1 MSYEQYLDLDLNTL
15 SGVSVYQLDAVLDGT
30 SLQGLGSAFVNAEN
44 KYHMHAVYL
53 LAHAIRESDFG
64 RSQIAR
70 DKYNLFGFM
79 AYDSNPYAS
88 AKKFESFEQCID
100 YVAGYIKRQYLT
112 PGGSWYEGPTLRGMN
127 VHYATDKQWAVK
139 IARWMDQIYKA
150 LPKGPDYVGHWAE
163 GNIREAMELGI
174 AEGIGNGDFGPDLG
188 CTRAECITFV
198 MRMYRKLKEDYH
210 A

>member
-1 MSYEQYLDLDLNTL
+1 MSYKQYLDLNLNTL
-15 SGVSVYQLDAVLDGT
+15 SGVSVYQLDVVLDGT

-53 LAHAIRESDFG
+53 LAHAIHESDFG

-79 AYDSNPYAS
+79 AYPYAS

-139 IARWMDQIYKA
+139 IARWMDNLYKQ
-150 LPKGPDYVGHWAE
+150 LPLTDYQGHWAE
-163 GNIREAMELGI
+163 KAIKQALELGI
-174 AEGIGNGDFGPDLG
+174 AHGYPDGLFKPQQPL
-188 CTRAECITFV
+188 TRAEGVSMI
-198 MRMYRKLKEDYH
+198 MNLYKLLKG
-210 A
+210 

>member
-15 SGVSVYQLDAVLDGT
+15 SGVSVYQLDAVLNGT

-53 LAHAIRESDFG
+53 LAHAIHESDFG

-100 YVAGYIKRQYLT
+100 YCAGYIKRQYLT
-112 PGGSWYEGPTLRGMN
+112 KGGKWYEGPTLRGMN

-150 LPKGPDYVGHWAE
+150 LPEQLDYVGHWAE
-163 GNIREAMELGI
+163 EAIKQALELGI
-174 AEGIGNGDFGPDLG
+174 AHGYPDGLFKPEQPL
-188 CTRAECITFV
+188 TRAEGVSMI
-198 MRMYRKLKEDYH
+198 MNLYKLLKG
-210 A
+210 